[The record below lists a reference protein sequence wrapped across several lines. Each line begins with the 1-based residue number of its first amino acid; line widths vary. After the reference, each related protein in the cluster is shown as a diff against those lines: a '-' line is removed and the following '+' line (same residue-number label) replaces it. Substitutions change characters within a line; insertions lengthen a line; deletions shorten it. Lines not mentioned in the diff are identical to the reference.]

1 MIGHLADGR
10 IVFVE
15 GALPG
20 EIVTAVVTERRRD
33 FARARV
39 EEVLRASP
47 DRVTA
52 PCAHRRR
59 GCGGCP
65 WQEVGPAA
73 QIANKEAIVAD
84 ALRRIG
90 RIPDA
95 VLAATVPVAT
105 TGYRT
110 TVHLALDAEGRPAY
124 HRRHEDTLLAVD
136 SCLVAH
142 PRLSEVLES
151 LRLPGHDR
159 ASVRVGLAGGER
171 LVVLPAREPQG
182 RYPRPGA
189 RPAGDIS
196 GPGAPAGPTRRPVIP
211 AGVEVVAPGGN
222 ATVHE
227 AVGGRLWRVSARV
240 FFQPGPAAAEALVA
254 AVDAAVGDALRPGG
268 LLVDAYAGVGVLGGV
283 IAARRRSRLV
293 AVESD
298 PQAARD
304 AAHNLADLDA
314 SVLTA
319 EVGAWR
325 AVPADVVVADPA
337 RTGLGRPGVTALA
350 ACGAPRLVLVSCD
363 AASLGRDAALLVA
376 AGYELIRTQLIDSFA
391 QTVHIE
397 AVSVFETSR
406 R

>member
-20 EIVTAVVTERRRD
+20 ETVTAMVTERRRD

-39 EEVLRASP
+39 EDVLRASP

-73 QIANKEAIVAD
+73 QIAGKEAIVAD

-90 RIPDA
+90 RIPDP
-95 VLAATVPVAT
+95 VLAATFPVAT

-110 TVHLALDAEGRPAY
+110 TVHLALDADGRPAY

-142 PRLSEVLES
+142 PRLSEVLDS
-151 LRLPGHDR
+151 LRLPGYKR
-159 ASVRVGLAGGER
+159 ASVRIGLAGGER
-171 LVVLPAREPQG
+171 LVVLPAREPRG
-182 RYPRPGA
+182 RDPRRGTQA
-189 RPAGDIS
+189 AG
-196 GPGAPAGPTRRPVIP
+196 PAGPAGSRGRLGPTIP
-211 AGVEVVAPGGN
+211 AGVEVVAPGAN
-222 ATVHE
+222 AAVHE
-227 AVGGRLWRVSARV
+227 EVGGRLWRVSARV

-254 AVDAAVGDALRPGG
+254 AVDAAVGDSLGPGG

-283 IAARRRSRLV
+283 VAARRRSRLV

-337 RTGLGRPGVTALA
+337 RTGLGRPGVRALA

-363 AASLGRDAALLVA
+363 AASLGRDAALLVS
-376 AGYELIRTQLIDSFA
+376 AGYELVRTQLIDSFA

-397 AVSVFETSR
+397 AVSVFDASR